1 MDIISQSSH
10 YQNGLRIKIN
20 RGVSLSTDILEL
32 SMSLLDGGLNQIVL
46 TVKLAGQFN
55 CCGPLVGVLGIHWS
69 RVIKL
74 NTRSPTLNID
84 VI

>member
-1 MDIISQSSH
+1 
-10 YQNGLRIKIN
+10 
-20 RGVSLSTDILEL
+20 
-32 SMSLLDGGLNQIVL
+32 MSLLDGGLIQIVL